1 MGDNFWE
8 TVSDEKADSAPVP
21 NSLNPGVT
29 ERESP
34 QKMDQLWAAPASE
47 NHQPVEVKESNQW
60 SELEKEEGE
69 SWQGSDHDQAWVDD
83 MGEGAA
89 VWASIGLSLAFTV
102 VLFAGIFFGTLLASG
117 TFEDHSMKDMPQVEA
132 RLLEMSSY
140 TETSCSEDG
149 GCSDTLYVEALLVL
163 HCTNEEGDT
172 WVCGPEKSEGSFPF
186 YFTYD
191 SGFFEPVP
199 AEHMDES
206 AEQETHTVAYDP
218 MDPTRVD
225 LQPGFQFN
233 FEWAIPVFFVLC
245 AGFGVGRSIHRS
257 DYSLKDGYS
266 NLYGLMTG
274 KVEV

>member
-1 MGDNFWE
+1 MGDNFWD
-8 TVSDEKADSAPVP
+8 TVSDKKDDGGAPDSP
-21 NSLNPGVT
+21 NPEVS
-29 ERESP
+29 ERDSP
-34 QKMDQLWAAPASE
+34 QKMDQLWVPPASD
-47 NHQPVEVKESNQW
+47 NQPSQEMKEGAQW
-60 SELEKEEGE
+60 SELEKEDGGA
-69 SWQGSDHDQAWVDD
+69 SQGSGKTQVWFDD
-83 MGEGAA
+83 KEAGAGI
-89 VWASIGLSLAFTV
+89 WASIGLSLAFTV
-102 VLFAGIFFGTLLASG
+102 VIFAGIFFVTLLASG

-140 TETSCSEDG
+140 TETTCSEDG

-163 HCTNEEGDT
+163 HCTEEAGST
-172 WVCGPEKSEGSFPF
+172 WACGPEKSERSFPF

-206 AEQETHTVAYDP
+206 AEQDTHTVAYDP

-245 AGFGVGRSIHRS
+245 AGFAVGRAIHRS
-257 DYSLKDGYS
+257 DYRLKEGYI
-266 NLYGLMTG
+266 NLYKLMTG
-274 KVEV
+274 KIRV

>member
-1 MGDNFWE
+1 MGDNFWDV
-8 TVSDEKADSAPVP
+8 VSDKKEDAPAP
-21 NSLNPGVT
+21 ESLNPEVS
-29 ERESP
+29 ERDSP
-34 QKMDQLWAAPASE
+34 QKMDQLWDAPASE
-47 NHQPVEVKESNQW
+47 IQPSPEVKKGSQW
-60 SELEKEEGE
+60 SELEKEDGE
-69 SWQGSDHDQAWVDD
+69 ASQGSGNTQAWFDD
-83 MGEGAA
+83 KEADAGI
-89 VWASIGLSLAFTV
+89 WASIGLSLAFTV
-102 VLFAGIFFGTLLASG
+102 VIFAGIFFVTLLASG

-140 TETSCSEDG
+140 TDTICNEDG

-172 WVCGPEKSEGSFPF
+172 WACGPEKSERSFPF

-206 AEQETHTVAYDP
+206 AEQDTHTVAYDP

-245 AGFGVGRSIHRS
+245 AGFAVGRAIHRS
-257 DYSLKDGYS
+257 DYRLKEGYI
-266 NLYGLMTG
+266 NLYKLMTG
-274 KVEV
+274 KIRV

>member
-1 MGDNFWE
+1 MGDNFWDV
-8 TVSDEKADSAPVP
+8 VSDKKEDAPAP
-21 NSLNPGVT
+21 ESLNPEVS
-29 ERESP
+29 ERDSP
-34 QKMDQLWAAPASE
+34 QKMDQLWGAPTFE
-47 NHQPVEVKESNQW
+47 IQPSPEVKEGSQW
-60 SELEKEEGE
+60 SELEKEDGE
-69 SWQGSDHDQAWVDD
+69 DSQGSGNTQAWFDD
-83 MGEGAA
+83 KEADAGI
-89 VWASIGLSLAFTV
+89 WASIGLSLAFTV
-102 VLFAGIFFGTLLASG
+102 VIFAGIFFVTLLASG

-140 TETSCSEDG
+140 TDTICNEDG

-172 WVCGPEKSEGSFPF
+172 WACGPEKSERSFPF

-206 AEQETHTVAYDP
+206 AEQDTHTVAYDP

-245 AGFGVGRSIHRS
+245 AGFAVGRAIHRS
-257 DYSLKDGYS
+257 DYRLKEGYI
-266 NLYGLMTG
+266 NLYKLMTG
-274 KVEV
+274 KIRV

>member
-1 MGDNFWE
+1 
-8 TVSDEKADSAPVP
+8 
-21 NSLNPGVT
+21 
-29 ERESP
+29 
-34 QKMDQLWAAPASE
+34 MDQLWDAPASE
-47 NHQPVEVKESNQW
+47 IQPSPEVKEGSQW
-60 SELEKEEGE
+60 SELEKEDGE
-69 SWQGSDHDQAWVDD
+69 ASQGSGNTQAWFDD
-83 MGEGAA
+83 KEADAGI
-89 VWASIGLSLAFTV
+89 WASIGLSLAFTV
-102 VLFAGIFFGTLLASG
+102 VIFAGIFFVTLLASG

-140 TETSCSEDG
+140 TDTICNEDG

-172 WVCGPEKSEGSFPF
+172 WACGPEKSERSFPF

-206 AEQETHTVAYDP
+206 AEQDTHTVAYDP

-245 AGFGVGRSIHRS
+245 AGFAVGRAIHRS
-257 DYSLKDGYS
+257 DYRLKEGYI
-266 NLYGLMTG
+266 NLYKLMTG
-274 KVEV
+274 KIRV

>member
-1 MGDNFWE
+1 MGDNFWDA
-8 TVSDEKADSAPVP
+8 VSDKKEEGAAPE
-21 NSLNPGVT
+21 SLNPGVS
-29 ERESP
+29 ERDSP
-34 QKMDQLWAAPASE
+34 QKMDQLWAANASE
-47 NHQPVEVKESNQW
+47 NQPSQEMKEGAQW
-60 SELEKEEGE
+60 SELEKEEGG

-257 DYSLKDGYS
+257 DYSLKDGYN

>member
-1 MGDNFWE
+1 MGDNFWDV
-8 TVSDEKADSAPVP
+8 VSDKKEDAPAP
-21 NSLNPGVT
+21 ESLNPEVS
-29 ERESP
+29 ERDLP
-34 QKMDQLWAAPASE
+34 QKMDQLWDAPASE
-47 NHQPVEVKESNQW
+47 IQPSPEVKEGSQW
-60 SELEKEEGE
+60 SELEKEDGE
-69 SWQGSDHDQAWVDD
+69 ASQGSGNTQAWFDD
-83 MGEGAA
+83 KEADAGI
-89 VWASIGLSLAFTV
+89 WASIGLSLAFTV
-102 VLFAGIFFGTLLASG
+102 VIFAGIFFVTLLASG

-140 TETSCSEDG
+140 TDTICNEDG

-172 WVCGPEKSEGSFPF
+172 WACGPEKSERSFPF

-206 AEQETHTVAYDP
+206 AEQDTHTVAYDP

-245 AGFGVGRSIHRS
+245 AGFAVGRAIHRS
-257 DYSLKDGYS
+257 DYRLKEGYI
-266 NLYGLMTG
+266 NLYKLMTG
-274 KVEV
+274 KIRV

>member
-1 MGDNFWE
+1 MGDNFWDA
-8 TVSDEKADSAPVP
+8 VSDKKEEGAAPE
-21 NSLNPGVT
+21 SLNPGVS
-29 ERESP
+29 ERDSP
-34 QKMDQLWAAPASE
+34 QKMDQLWAANASE
-47 NHQPVEVKESNQW
+47 NQPSQEMKEGAQW

-69 SWQGSDHDQAWVDD
+69 SSSEKEH
-83 MGEGAA
+83 EGAWHDG
-89 VWASIGLSLAFTV
+89 VKMSSKVKNSIGRTIAFTII
-102 VLFAGIFFGTLLASG
+102 LFAGIFFVTLLASG

-140 TETSCSEDG
+140 TETSCNEDG

-163 HCTNEEGDT
+163 HCTERAESI
-172 WVCGPEKSEGSFPF
+172 WACGPEKSERSFPF

-199 AEHMDES
+199 AQHMDKS

-233 FEWAIPVFFVLC
+233 FEWLMPVLALLF
-245 AGFGVGRSIHRS
+245 AGFFVGRSIHRS
-257 DYSLKDGYS
+257 DYSLKDGYN
-266 NLYGLMTG
+266 NLYRLMTG
-274 KVEV
+274 KIGI